1 MPPLGEII
9 TALSPVFYFHK
20 CPITYFPSPPDGRG
34 NFCGGQTVA
43 ILDQIFYSKGKTA
56 DILYLLRQ
64 RNLRRKT

>member
-9 TALSPVFYFHK
+9 TALPACHLYRH
-20 CPITYFPSPPDGRG
+20 PIMHFPSPPGGRG
-34 NFCGGQTVA
+34 NFCGGQTVV
-43 ILDQIFYSKGKTA
+43 IFDQSRYSKGKTA

>member
-1 MPPLGEII
+1 MGEII
-9 TALSPVFYFHK
+9 TVLPVFYFHRRS
-20 CPITYFPSPPDGRG
+20 IAFFPLPHGRG

-43 ILDQIFYSKGKTA
+43 IFDQSRYSKGKTA